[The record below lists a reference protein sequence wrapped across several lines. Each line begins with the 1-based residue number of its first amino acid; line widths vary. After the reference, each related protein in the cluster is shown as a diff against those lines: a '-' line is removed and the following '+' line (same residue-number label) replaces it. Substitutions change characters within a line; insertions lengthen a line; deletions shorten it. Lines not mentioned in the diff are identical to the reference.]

1 MIVKMFQ
8 NLKNRMKK
16 IQEAIDMI
24 NTITKDV
31 EETNLKQTKWV
42 IQLLKLKNTLEG
54 TNSRLMEVEVELIWK
69 MELWK

>member
-31 EETNLKQTKWV
+31 EETNLKQTK
-42 IQLLKLKNTLEG
+42 
-54 TNSRLMEVEVELIWK
+54 
-69 MELWK
+69 

>member
-54 TNSRLMEVEVELIWK
+54 INSRLMEVEVELIWK